1 MRKKSL
7 ILIISL
13 LILTACENQEELTK
27 SKYIAVKSNLLTKE
41 SYTKNE
47 DLPLDIT
54 ISLDREQEEVVTYE
68 VLLSNPKEDMHDIKA
83 MVVHNYNNEDTFPSI
98 GVFDDSKELLTT
110 IENTNSIK
118 LNGEIKTSKNISKL
132 NLQLKVWIEYTNNAG
147 EKKDIYYKT
156 T

>member
-1 MRKKSL
+1 MLKKTL

-41 SYTKNE
+41 NYTKNE
-47 DLPLDIT
+47 DLPLDIIIT
-54 ISLDREQEEVVTYE
+54 LDRKQEEVVTYE
-68 VLLSNPKEDMHDIKA
+68 VLLSNPQEDMHNIKA
-83 MVVHNYNNEDTFPSI
+83 MVVHNYNNEDIFPSI
-98 GVFDDSKELLTT
+98 GVFDETRELLTT
-110 IENTNSIK
+110 SENNASIK

-132 NLQLKVWIEYTNNAG
+132 NLKLKVWIEYTNNDG